1 MAITNAK
8 SLAVYIKDRYIKY
21 SKGKEIS
28 PIRLQKALYF
38 CFAYWG
44 GFVRRG
50 KNANKELS
58 EIDTNELDEILFNDE
73 IEAWVYGPVVPDV
86 YRACKDG
93 TLEESRISEEKVF
106 TNEEIKGYINGILD
120 DLFEISDFTLVDI
133 AHRDKAWNNNFD
145 FKELMHNNSIPKE
158 QIIEEYATK

>member
-8 SLAVYIKDRYIKY
+8 SLAIYIKDKY
-21 SKGKEIS
+21 MKDTNGKDIS

-44 GFVRRG
+44 GFVRKG
-50 KNANKELS
+50 KNAKELS
-58 EIDTNELDEILFNDE
+58 EINLDNLDEILFNDE

-93 TLEESRISEEKVF
+93 TLEDNRLKESDVF
-106 TNEEIKGYINGILD
+106 NGNDVKGYIDGILE

-133 AHRDKAWNNNFD
+133 AHKDNAWKNNFD
-145 FKELMHNNSIPKE
+145 FKELIHNNIISKE
-158 QIIEEYATK
+158 EIIQEYATK